1 MIGALMETDEKEITM
16 HFLAW
21 PILSSAV
28 LLFCSWLFTPP
39 PDTKSTP
46 RAGPAP
52 GWFGLARAKRNF
64 LANGGKIIQ
73 SGYDKYKDSMF
84 KVQTAD
90 MERIVLSNKYVDEIR
105 TAPES
110 VLSVRAGMTER
121 HLGKYST
128 LDIILTSH
136 LQNDVCKVQLTQNL
150 NKLVGPVNEE
160 ACFWLSKTI
169 PEAKGEVSLKGYE
182 SILRTVAGVTSRV
195 LVGLPVSRSEEW
207 LNTATGYTLDVFH
220 VSTGLRAYPPF
231 IRPFVA
237 PFLSSTARVKRHIR
251 TAEKCLVPLFE
262 KRLQS
267 SGEDKSLDM
276 VQWLTDSARGS
287 DRDAKVLTRKMLFLT
302 LAAVHTSTMSA
313 THALFD
319 LCAMPQYIEPLRD
332 EIREVVGKE
341 GWTLSAINNMKR
353 LDSFM
358 KESQRVNHPGLLS
371 FNRKVMSP
379 LRLSDGTVIPA
390 KSFITMATN
399 SIAQDERYY
408 MNPDSFDGFRFFRK
422 RMQSEDEAKRHQFTS
437 TGATSLP
444 FGHGKFACPGRF
456 FAAAQIKAVLANILL
471 KYDVSFP
478 AGQTERPENVFSG
491 EGIGPSREQAVV
503 FRPRRETTAA
513 KAS

>member
-1 MIGALMETDEKEITM
+1 MRI
-16 HFLAW
+16 
-21 PILSSAV
+21 
-28 LLFCSWLFTPP
+28 
-39 PDTKSTP
+39 
-46 RAGPAP
+46 R
-52 GWFGLARAKRNF
+52 
-64 LANGGKIIQ
+64 Q
-73 SGYDKYKDSMF
+73 DSMF

-110 VLSVRAGMTER
+110 VLSVRAGMTEVHFPRSVLPSHLLTSRKR
-121 HLGKYST
+121 HLGAYST
-128 LDIILTSH
+128 LDIIQTSH
-136 LQNDVCKVQLTQNL
+136 LQNDVCKAQLTQNL
-150 NKLVGPVNEE
+150 NKLVRPVNEE
-160 ACFWLSKTI
+160 ACFWLSNAI
-169 PEAKGEVSLKGYE
+169 PETQGEVSLAAYAT
-182 SILRTVAGVTSRV
+182 ILRTVAAITSRV

-220 VSTGLRAYPPF
+220 VSTALRAYPPF
-231 IRPFVA
+231 ARPFIA
-237 PFLSSTARVKRHIR
+237 PFLSSTKRVQDHIQ
-251 TAEKCLVPLFE
+251 TAERCLAHLFE
-262 KRLQS
+262 ERLKYP
-267 SGEDKSLDM
+267 GEKMSLDM
-276 VQWLTDSARGS
+276 IQWLSDSARGA
-287 DRDAKVLTRKMLFLT
+287 DRDPKVLTRKMLFLT

-341 GWTLSAINNMKR
+341 GWSLSAINNMKR

-399 SIAQDERYY
+399 SIAHDERYY
-408 MNPDSFDGFRFFRK
+408 PNADTFDGFRFFRK
-422 RMQSEDEAKRHQFTS
+422 RLQSEDEAKRHQFTS

-456 FAAAQIKAVLANILL
+456 FAAAQIKAVLANIIL
-471 KYDVSFP
+471 KHDVSFP

-491 EGIGPSREQAVV
+491 EGIGPSREQVVV
-503 FRPRRETTAA
+503 FRPRKEQAA
-513 KAS
+513 GKAV

>member
-1 MIGALMETDEKEITM
+1 MIGALMKTDEAEILM
-16 HFLAW
+16 PFLAW
-21 PILSSAV
+21 PILSSV
-28 LLFCSWLFTPP
+28 ILLFCSWLFSPA
-39 PDTKSTP
+39 PDTKSAP

-64 LANGGKIIQ
+64 VANGGKIIQ
-73 SGYDKYKDSMF
+73 CGYDKVSGVACSGSSDAYLAQYKDSMF

-110 VLSVRAGMTER
+110 VLSVRAGMTEP
-121 HLGKYST
+121 S
-128 LDIILTSH
+128 D
-136 LQNDVCKVQLTQNL
+136 
-150 NKLVGPVNEE
+150 KLVRPVNEE
-160 ACFWLSKTI
+160 ACFWLSNAI
-169 PEAKGEVSLKGYE
+169 PETQGEVSLAAYAT
-182 SILRTVAGVTSRV
+182 ILRTVAGITSRV
-195 LVGLPVSRSEEW
+195 LVGLPVSRSEDW

-220 VSTGLRAYPPF
+220 VSTALRAYPPF
-231 IRPFVA
+231 ARPFIA
-237 PFLSSTARVKRHIR
+237 PFLSSTKRVQDHIQ
-251 TAEKCLVPLFE
+251 TAESCLAHLFE
-262 KRLQS
+262 ERLKYP
-267 SGEDKSLDM
+267 GEKMSLDM
-276 VQWLTDSARGS
+276 IQWLSDSARGA
-287 DRDAKVLTRKMLFLT
+287 DRDPKVLTRKVLFLT

-341 GWTLSAINNMKR
+341 GWSLSAINNMKR

-399 SIAQDERYY
+399 SIAHDERYY
-408 MNPDSFDGFRFFRK
+408 PNADTFDGFRFFRK
-422 RMQSEDEAKRHQFTS
+422 RLQSEDEAKRHQFTS

-456 FAAAQIKAVLANILL
+456 FAAAQIKAVLANIIL

-491 EGIGPSREQAVV
+491 EGIGPSREQVVV
-503 FRPRRETTAA
+503 FRPRKEQTAG